1 MEPATGRQGASV
13 ATAAGTVKAEP
24 FRGSPCKASIAT
36 AQQRSD
42 RLVHTAQIRLGCI
55 AIAAAAMVFVAWP
68 ATAQQA
74 SSTSSSSAG
83 DNNGQDFTRPE
94 NLFQIR
100 NLYQT
105 APGNGSL
112 PGTLRTVTTD
122 MTILRADGV
131 IALTPQL
138 TIALRG
144 DLPFVIRNPVNAD
157 NPTGQYV
164 SGLGDADLQAALI
177 RQFDSRWAAGAG
189 LRFVA
194 PTGAEDITSG
204 KWRALPVAGARYSL
218 PELSTGSYAEA
229 LLRYDVSFAG
239 DPSRRNVSNLQ
250 LAPMLNLNL
259 PDRWFFTLYP
269 STDIRINYG
278 DQIPG
283 QTGRLFLPVDF
294 MVGRNVLNDVTLSL
308 EVSVP
313 VIKDYPVY
321 NFRTV
326 SRINMKF

>member
-1 MEPATGRQGASV
+1 VRTP
-13 ATAAGTVKAEP
+13 
-24 FRGSPCKASIAT
+24 
-36 AQQRSD
+36 
-42 RLVHTAQIRLGCI
+42 QIRLGHVAI
-55 AIAAAAMVFVAWP
+55 IAAAMAFVACP
-68 ATAQQA
+68 AKAQQ
-74 SSTSSSSAG
+74 TSSPSSLPAA

-105 APGNGSL
+105 APANGSVA
-112 PGTLRTVTTD
+112 GKLRNVTTD
-122 MTILRADGV
+122 MTILRADGM
-131 IALTPQL
+131 ISLTPQW

-144 DLPFVIRNPVNAD
+144 DLPLVIKDPITAD

-164 SGLGDADLQAALI
+164 SGLGDADVQAALI

-194 PTGAEDITSG
+194 PTGAEDITSS

-239 DPSRRNVSNLQ
+239 DPSRRNISNLQ
-250 LAPMLNLNL
+250 LAPMLNVNL
-259 PDRWFFTLYP
+259 PERWFFTLYP
-269 STDIRINYG
+269 NTEIRINYG
-278 DQIPG
+278 DPVPG

-294 MVGRNVLNDVTLSL
+294 MVGRNVLKDITLSL

-326 SRINMKF
+326 TRINMKF

>member
-1 MEPATGRQGASV
+1 MPAR
-13 ATAAGTVKAEP
+13 
-24 FRGSPCKASIAT
+24 
-36 AQQRSD
+36 
-42 RLVHTAQIRLGCI
+42 RLGQELLVLFL
-55 AIAAAAMVFVAWP
+55 AIAPGCSAIISAK
-68 ATAQQA
+68 AQQA
-74 SSTSSSSAG
+74 SSTLPAA

-131 IALTPQL
+131 VALTQQWS
-138 TIALRG
+138 IAFRG
-144 DLPFVIRNPVNAD
+144 DLPFVIRDPLTAD
-157 NPTGQYV
+157 NLAGQFV
-164 SGLGDADLQAALI
+164 SGLGDADIQAALI

-204 KWRALPVAGARYSL
+204 KSRALPVAGARYSL
-218 PELSTGSYAEA
+218 PEWSTGSYAEA

-250 LAPMLNLNL
+250 LAPMLNINL

-269 STDIRINYG
+269 NTEIRINYG
-278 DQIPG
+278 DPIPG

-294 MVGRNVLNDVTLSL
+294 MVGRNILHDVTLSL
-308 EVSVP
+308 ELSVP
-313 VIKDYPVY
+313 VVKDYPVY

>member
-1 MEPATGRQGASV
+1 MPAR
-13 ATAAGTVKAEP
+13 
-24 FRGSPCKASIAT
+24 
-36 AQQRSD
+36 
-42 RLVHTAQIRLGCI
+42 RLGSELLDLVLAIVLAYSTI
-55 AIAAAAMVFVAWP
+55 ASAK
-68 ATAQQA
+68 AQQA
-74 SSTSSSSAG
+74 SSTTPSAP
-83 DNNGQDFTRPE
+83 DNNGQDFTHPE

-105 APGNGSL
+105 APGSGST
-112 PGTLRTVTTD
+112 PGTLRAVTTD

-131 IALTPQL
+131 IALTQQWS
-138 TIALRG
+138 IALRG
-144 DLPFVIRNPVNAD
+144 DLPFVIRDPLTAD
-157 NPTGQYV
+157 NPAGQYV
-164 SGLGDADLQAALI
+164 SGLGDADVQAALI

-194 PTGAEDITSG
+194 PTGDEDITGG
-204 KWRALPVAGARYSL
+204 KWRTLPVAGARYSL
-218 PELSTGSYAEA
+218 PEWSTGTYAEA
-229 LLRYDVSFAG
+229 LLRYDLSFAG

-250 LAPMLNLNL
+250 LAPMLNINL

-269 STDIRINYG
+269 NTEIRINYG
-278 DQIPG
+278 DPIPG

-294 MVGRNVLNDVTLSL
+294 MVGRNVLKDVTLSL
-308 EVSVP
+308 ELSVP

>member
-1 MEPATGRQGASV
+1 MRTP
-13 ATAAGTVKAEP
+13 
-24 FRGSPCKASIAT
+24 
-36 AQQRSD
+36 
-42 RLVHTAQIRLGCI
+42 QIRPGHI
-55 AIAAAAMVFVAWP
+55 AITAAAMAFVACP
-68 ATAQQA
+68 AKAQQPP
-74 SSTSSSSAG
+74 STSSSSAA

-105 APGNGSL
+105 APGNGSV

-131 IALTPQL
+131 IALTPQW

-144 DLPFVIRNPVNAD
+144 DLPLVIRNPIAAD

-164 SGLGDADLQAALI
+164 SGLGDTDIQAALI

-194 PTGAEDITSG
+194 PTGADDITSG

-218 PELSTGSYAEA
+218 PELGTGSYAEA

-250 LAPMLNLNL
+250 LAPMLNINL

-269 STDIRINYG
+269 NTEIRINYG
-278 DQIPG
+278 DPIPG

-294 MVGRNVLNDVTLSL
+294 MVGRNVLKDVTLSL
-308 EVSVP
+308 EVSAP

-326 SRINMKF
+326 TRINMKF